1 MQVDFTQFNCQLNNT
16 NLNYF
21 QIKYCGMTMRKTAKG
36 LSNID
41 VLITK
46 FWQHIYSSM
55 YPKVK
60 LILLCTNVVVNNQVL
75 LTLIKIL
82 KFFFGVY

>member
-16 NLNYF
+16 NLYYF

-46 FWQHIYSSM
+46 F
-55 YPKVK
+55 
-60 LILLCTNVVVNNQVL
+60 
-75 LTLIKIL
+75 
-82 KFFFGVY
+82 

>member
-46 FWQHIYSSM
+46 FWQHIYILRIDLINVSKSQTYTFM
-55 YPKVK
+55 YQ
-60 LILLCTNVVVNNQVL
+60 CCS
-75 LTLIKIL
+75 
-82 KFFFGVY
+82 

>member
-46 FWQHIYSSM
+46 FWQHIYSSNRFNQCIQSQTYTFM
-55 YPKVK
+55 YQ
-60 LILLCTNVVVNNQVL
+60 CCS
-75 LTLIKIL
+75 
-82 KFFFGVY
+82 

>member
-41 VLITK
+41 VLK
-46 FWQHIYSSM
+46 FDNIYILRTDLINVSKSQTYTFM
-55 YPKVK
+55 YQ
-60 LILLCTNVVVNNQVL
+60 CCS
-75 LTLIKIL
+75 
-82 KFFFGVY
+82 

>member
-1 MQVDFTQFNCQLNNT
+1 
-16 NLNYF
+16 
-21 QIKYCGMTMRKTAKG
+21 
-36 LSNID
+36 
-41 VLITK
+41 
-46 FWQHIYSSM
+46 M

-82 KFFFGVY
+82 KFLFGVYLDVGLNLLSLEPIHKRFGLKTQQLHESGSKSVEFQDTYFGQAEYTIFIAT

>member
-36 LSNID
+36 LSNKD

-46 FWQHIYSSM
+46 FWQHIYSS
-55 YPKVK
+55 
-60 LILLCTNVVVNNQVL
+60 NRFNQCIQKSNLYFYVPML
-75 LTLIKIL
+75 
-82 KFFFGVY
+82 

>member
-46 FWQHIYSSM
+46 FRQHIYILRVDLISVSKSQICCCM
-55 YPKVK
+55 Y
-60 LILLCTNVVVNNQVL
+60 
-75 LTLIKIL
+75 KI
-82 KFFFGVY
+82 

>member
-1 MQVDFTQFNCQLNNT
+1 MQVDFTQFNRQLNNT

-46 FWQHIYSSM
+46 F
-55 YPKVK
+55 
-60 LILLCTNVVVNNQVL
+60 
-75 LTLIKIL
+75 
-82 KFFFGVY
+82 